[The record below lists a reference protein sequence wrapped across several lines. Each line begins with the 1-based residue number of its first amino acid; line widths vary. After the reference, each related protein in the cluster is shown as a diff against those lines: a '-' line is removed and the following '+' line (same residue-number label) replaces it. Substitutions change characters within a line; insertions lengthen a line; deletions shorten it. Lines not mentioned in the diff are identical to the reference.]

1 MLRIAEYNK
10 ITGKKIDLREL
21 ENFGFKY
28 GSRDRFIY
36 KTKSKGIESMIYID
50 LLPCYNNKNEIKV
63 ETPSNLIPEK
73 ILNKLYDL
81 FQAGLVE
88 KVEG

>member
-28 GSRDRFIY
+28 GSRDKFIY
-36 KTKSKGIESMIYID
+36 KTKSNGIESMIYID

-73 ILNKLYDL
+73 ILDKLYDL
-81 FQAGLVE
+81 FQAGLV
-88 KVEG
+88 KKDKK